1 MLGAGRTP
9 RVQASLW
16 SVIQWGRLA
25 LGPREMGKEFRV
37 WAWPSFGPFV
47 FPGWEEPPRQ
57 ALAAPM
63 RSPPHPPTPRT
74 RPPLRPHTQ
83 GLSILTLHYIPFPV
97 QGGSKVLAL
106 WASGRGF
113 EWGR

>member
-63 RSPPHPPTPRT
+63 RSPPHPPVPA
-74 RPPLRPHTQ
+74 PPSAHT
-83 GLSILTLHYIPFPV
+83 HR
-97 QGGSKVLAL
+97 A
-106 WASGRGF
+106 
-113 EWGR
+113 